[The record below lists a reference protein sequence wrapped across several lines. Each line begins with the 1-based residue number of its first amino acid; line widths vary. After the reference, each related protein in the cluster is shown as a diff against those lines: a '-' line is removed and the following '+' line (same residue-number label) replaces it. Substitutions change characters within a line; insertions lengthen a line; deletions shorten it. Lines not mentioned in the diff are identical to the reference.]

1 MNTNLVYP
9 LAALAV
15 LATATATASLISFP
29 TDASVDGRIVDLP
42 AVTVRASAQDVAY
55 FRAHR
60 IVDLPQVTVYPEST
74 DLALFLATDAV
85 RAVHLPVS
93 LSQTPVSDRQVA
105 AVAFDALAA
114 R

>member
-42 AVTVRASAQDVAY
+42 TVTVRASPQDVAY

-60 IVDLPQVTVYPEST
+60 IVDLPRITVRPESA
-74 DLALFLATDAV
+74 DLTLFLATDSV
-85 RAVHLPVS
+85 RIVHVPISPPPV
-93 LSQTPVSDRQVA
+93 LLDRRV
-105 AVAFDALAA
+105 AVATSFDALAV